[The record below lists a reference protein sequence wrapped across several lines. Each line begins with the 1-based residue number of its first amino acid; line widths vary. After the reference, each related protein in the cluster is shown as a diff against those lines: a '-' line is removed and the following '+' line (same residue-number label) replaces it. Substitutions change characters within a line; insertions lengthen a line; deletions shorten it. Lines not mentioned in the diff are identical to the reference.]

1 MNGPTAHSEA
11 FKKVRLVNRIFY
23 RVMTSLLRGFIVRY
37 FQLNAINP
45 DVVPETG
52 AGIILANHT
61 TLFDPIWLYILLR
74 RPVYFAATEDLFR
87 QRALGRLIRWFGA
100 FPKRKAASDMSA
112 LRSIFSI
119 AQRGGLI
126 GVFPE
131 GVRSWDGTVQPI
143 SHGIAKLIRKLQV
156 PVYVCRFEGAYFV
169 FPRWAHRWRRFPVKA
184 VFSRLYRPE
193 DIPEDDERVA
203 QDVAKAIQGPDHGAS
218 VDASRFAFKGLAV
231 DVTHVLYRCPSCGT
245 LEGLKVVRPFSTNR
259 VECSSCF
266 SSWMI
271 DVTCRLSPVDEDGKP
286 EGIWTTLPQHYARI
300 KALPFTPIRSEA
312 RLGLTPSEQVY
323 LISRPHILFKQ
334 EKFPNLRVLA
344 FGRAFLTNQRLLF
357 RTRLGIPLAA
367 PLASL
372 GALSV
377 DPGDKLH
384 FTFEGR
390 LYRIPFRHESAL
402 KWFDS
407 IHRLKDEAR
416 AIKESARVNQ
426 EVVV

>member
-1 MNGPTAHSEA
+1 MSEPTAASET

-23 RVMTSLLRGFIVRY
+23 RVMTSLLRGFIIRY
-37 FQLNAINP
+37 FQLDSINAE
-45 DVVPETG
+45 VVPENG

-61 TLFDPIWLYILLR
+61 TLFDPIWLYVLLR

-100 FPKRKAASDMSA
+100 FPKRKAASDITA

-143 SHGIAKLIRKLQV
+143 THGISKLIRKLQA
-156 PVYVCRFEGAYFV
+156 PVYACRLAGAYFV
-169 FPRWAHRWRRFPVKA
+169 FPRWARRWRRFPVKA

-193 DIPEDDERVA
+193 EIPEDDERIARDVA
-203 QDVAKAIQGPDHGAS
+203 QAIRGPDS
-218 VDASRFAFKGLAV
+218 SQPVDVSRFPYKGLAV

-266 SSWMI
+266 SSWVI
-271 DVTCRLSPVDEDGKP
+271 DVTCRLSPVDEEGRP
-286 EGIWTTLPQHYARI
+286 EEIWTGLPQHYARI
-300 KALPFTPIRSEA
+300 KAMPFTPIRSEA
-312 RLGLTPSEQVY
+312 RLGLSPDEQVY
-323 LISRPHILFKQ
+323 LISRPHFLFKQ

-367 PLASL
+367 PLAGL

-384 FTFEGR
+384 FTFESR

-416 AIKESARVNQ
+416 ALKEQSSVHQDAAV
-426 EVVV
+426 